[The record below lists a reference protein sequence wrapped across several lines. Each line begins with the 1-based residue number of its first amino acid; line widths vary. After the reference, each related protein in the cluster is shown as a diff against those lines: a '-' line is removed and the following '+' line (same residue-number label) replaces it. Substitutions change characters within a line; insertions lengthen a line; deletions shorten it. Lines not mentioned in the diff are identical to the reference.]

1 MMAKN
6 QVKLYV
12 SDEEKK
18 QLEYLAK
25 INATNVSNYIRMRAL
40 GVEMTPPKEIY
51 VVEEKEVEVVRTEII
66 QTPFTLTND
75 ELAVIADFFSRYDEN
90 THFIKPMSTE
100 LNQGLATF
108 LKSIKGR
115 HDNAIKMLPNP

>member
-75 ELAVIADFFSRYDEN
+75 ELDVIADFFSRYDEN
-90 THFIKPMSTE
+90 THFIRPMSTE
-100 LNQGLATF
+100 FNQELATF